1 MWKATSA
8 AASSTLD
15 VTMNRDVTGQI
26 VSALD
31 HGKVPSNRY
40 CVSYLFLDFYLVRI
54 MVYYYVFLLS
64 IHMCVFSISTSSSS
78 CLPVLIFLIS
88 TYELRHVWVAEQK
101 KQLEEEAAKA
111 ELKKKARKSKDPET
125 QDAQDVSDIVEVGK
139 FDFLG
144 SALGGV
150 LHSSDAS
157 LPHVVEKPSK
167 GTKRSAGSSSTPG
180 DKPSKVRR
188 TSFPSASPSPSPSPS
203 TPGGSGNSK
212 GKKGQETGL
221 RPSEIRAKRVREE
234 QKLSTAMQKCQ
245 HILEIALENTTELA
259 RMNAKSMTADLK
271 KLRDALSSSFLD
283 LCKDEGADHLQSGL
297 EKHSQAPHVS
307 VTFHYT

>member
-1 MWKATSA
+1 
-8 AASSTLD
+8 
-15 VTMNRDVTGQI
+15 MNRDGTGQI

-101 KQLEEEAAKA
+101 KQAEEEAAKA
-111 ELKKKARKSKDPET
+111 ELKKKARKSKDPES

-144 SALGGV
+144 SVLGGV

-157 LPHVVEKPSK
+157 VPHVVEKPGK
-167 GTKRSAGSSSTPG
+167 GTKRWAGSLNTTPS
-180 DKPSKVRR
+180 DKTSKSRR
-188 TSFPSASPSPSPSPS
+188 TSFPSASPSPSPSP

-245 HILEIALENTTELA
+245 HILENVTENTTELA
-259 RMNAKSMTADLK
+259 KMNAKSMTADLK
-271 KLRDALSSSFLD
+271 KLREALSSSFLD

-297 EKHSQAPHVS
+297 EKHSQAPHAS
-307 VTFHYT
+307 VTFQYT